1 MTLDTKMRAT
11 AQKLLLKFG
20 KTCVF
25 KSVNAGAYDPATGS
39 SATTFT
45 AYSLK
50 LYLDQPN
57 KTDLQGGMVT
67 TNDQVAIFAAT
78 GLPVAPDLN
87 DLITID
93 GRDQVVKMVSRVWSG
108 DQVALWRVGL
118 AS

>member
-1 MTLDTKMRAT
+1 MTLDTKARAT
-11 AQKLLLKFG
+11 AQKLLAKFG
-20 KTCVF
+20 KTCAF
-25 KSVNAGAYDPATGS
+25 KSVTTGAYDPATGAIGS
-39 SATTFT
+39 TFT
-45 AYSLK
+45 TYIVK

-78 GLPVAPDLN
+78 GLPVAPELN
-87 DLITID
+87 DLITLD

-108 DQVALWRVGL
+108 EKVAMWRVGL